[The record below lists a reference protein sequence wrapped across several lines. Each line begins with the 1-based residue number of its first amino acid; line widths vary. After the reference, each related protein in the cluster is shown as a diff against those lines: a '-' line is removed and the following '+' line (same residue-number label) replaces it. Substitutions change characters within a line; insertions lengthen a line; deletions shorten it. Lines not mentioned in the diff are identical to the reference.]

1 MHVERIVITG
11 DVFRTTI
18 GEANQLPNVHW
29 LHQELLGVLHELTGL
44 RPEVGYRRN
53 QADDGRAVITDWYGL
68 LGHTPS
74 LEAWAATYGETAPPA
89 LIDAL
94 APDYA
99 GALVIGFEL
108 SPVMRSALDRLGVP
122 WIDVEL
128 SPIRFLDDLALTL
141 RCSWAV
147 DGAVDGAVDAA
158 LAHPGLVAAGQVAEA
173 VARLRAELRDDAAAA
188 ACTGACVFLAQT
200 HHDRTLIKD
209 GAFFPVAEAVEGV
222 GKALNGRRLVL
233 KPHPLAPDNPLL
245 GALQQRFGG
254 HTTEANIYALLAA
267 ASDVQLLTISSSAA
281 IEAGHFGH
289 RAAMLHPVAHARPA
303 PFTSL
308 WAHRSAAFWRTALA
322 PILSVRADAAFEERT
337 IPNRLRQR
345 LGAWGFPRPSSP
357 PAAAGPAAG
366 HAATGA
372 PERA

>member
-18 GEANQLPNVHW
+18 GEANQLTNVRW
-29 LHQELLGVLHELTGL
+29 LCDELHDVLHELTGL

-53 QADDGRAVITDWYGL
+53 QADDGQAMIADWYGL

-74 LEAWAATYGETAPPA
+74 LDAWAATYGKTAPPA

-94 APDYA
+94 APDYTR
-99 GALVIGFEL
+99 ALVVGFEL
-108 SPVMRSALDRLGVP
+108 SPLMRSALDGLGVA

-128 SPIRFLDDLALTL
+128 SPIRFLDDLALML

-147 DGAVDGAVDAA
+147 DAA
-158 LAHPGLVAAGQVAEA
+158 LPHPGLVAAGQVAEA
-173 VARLRAELRDDAAAA
+173 VARLRTELRDDPAAAS
-188 ACTGACVFLAQT
+188 CTGACVFLAQT
-200 HHDRTLIKD
+200 QHDRTLIKD
-209 GAFFPVAEAVEGV
+209 GAFFPVTEAVEGV

-254 HTTEANIYALLAA
+254 HITEANIYALLAA
-267 ASDVQLLTISSSAA
+267 ASDIRLLTISSSAA
-281 IEAGHFGH
+281 IEARHFGH
-289 RAAMLHPVAHARPA
+289 DSRMLHPTAHARPA

-308 WAHRSAAFWRTALA
+308 WAHRSAAFWRTVLA
-322 PILSVRADAAFEERT
+322 PILPVRTDATFEDRML
-337 IPNRLRQR
+337 PNRLRQR
-345 LGAWGFPRPSSP
+345 LGAWGLVLS
-357 PAAAGPAAG
+357 
-366 HAATGA
+366 
-372 PERA
+372 